1 MDVSYFVYWP
11 IGSVQIFEKPA
22 FVFRRVESESEKVN
36 TLGWGRLPRVRD
48 VMGHITQATG
58 I

>member
-1 MDVSYFVYWP
+1 M
-11 IGSVQIFEKPA
+11 KPGGEQRA
-22 FVFRRVESESEKVN
+22 GKLGRVESESEKVN

-48 VMGHITQATG
+48 VMGHITQSTG

>member
-1 MDVSYFVYWP
+1 M
-11 IGSVQIFEKPA
+11 KPGGKQRA
-22 FVFRRVESESEKVN
+22 GKLGRVDSESEKVN
-36 TLGWGRLPRVRD
+36 ILGWGRLPRVGD